1 MSNSESTCHFRLRGA
16 VRVVEPMKILLA
28 EDERTISRLIR
39 QVLANAGHEVVGVQS
54 AAEAVEEL
62 KSGGFDLVLLDLY
75 LADGD
80 GMRVVSSLE
89 QQPGPGP
96 PVVLMTGEGLLD
108 DNDPRT
114 RRVARVLNKPFEL
127 DQLEE
132 TVNFFVA

>member
-1 MSNSESTCHFRLRGA
+1 
-16 VRVVEPMKILLA
+16 VRVVEQMKILLA

-39 QVLANAGHEVVGVQS
+39 QVLTNAGHEVVGVQS
-54 AAEAVEEL
+54 AAEAVEQL
-62 KSGGFDLVLLDLY
+62 TTSDFDLVLLDLN

-89 QQPGPGP
+89 QQTGKVP

-108 DNDPRT
+108 ENDPRT

>member
-1 MSNSESTCHFRLRGA
+1 

-54 AAEAVEEL
+54 AAEAVEQL
-62 KSGGFDLVLLDLY
+62 SAGDFDLVLLDLN

-80 GMRVVSSLE
+80 GMRVVASLE
-89 QQPGPGP
+89 EQSGKVP

-108 DNDPRT
+108 DDDPRT

>member
-1 MSNSESTCHFRLRGA
+1 
-16 VRVVEPMKILLA
+16 MKILLA

-89 QQPGPGP
+89 QQPGPVP